1 MALALDMQR
10 GDWPI
15 VYIDWALALDMQR
28 GDWPTILVV
37 LVLVP
42 SVCGAARLT
51 ARADYYA

>member
-28 GDWPTILVV
+28 GDWPTILVGSG
-37 LVLVP
+37 P
-42 SVCGAARLT
+42 
-51 ARADYYA
+51 